1 MSWQAGMSYTFD
13 TSGSPQILAVWDTLS
28 FGNSANMA
36 SKSTWNCPA
45 SGLWNISASYG
56 LSLNVTNGFVEIQLY
71 KNSSSVFF
79 TTFWFNVSAAGE
91 VVQDT
96 S

>member
-1 MSWQAGMSYTFD
+1 M
-13 TSGSPQILAVWDTLS
+13 PIWDTLS

-36 SKSTWNCPA
+36 SKATWICPA

-56 LSLNVTNGFVEIQLY
+56 ISLNVTNGFVQIQIF

-79 TTFWFNVSAAGE
+79 TTFWVNVGSAGE
-91 VVQDT
+91 GIVKNIESVLGKTDCIF
-96 S
+96 